1 MKKTTTKTGVVEE
14 LTLIPREVG
23 GTTESAYQRSL
34 QASPSFSLQPP
45 KPQRKKKVKLKKRKK
60 K

>member
-1 MKKTTTKTGVVEE
+1 MKKTPKTGMVEE

-34 QASPSFSLQPP
+34 QASPTFKLQAPVAP
-45 KPQRKKKVKLKKRKK
+45 SKKSKKKKR
-60 K
+60 

>member
-34 QASPSFSLQPP
+34 QASPSFNLQPP
-45 KPQRKKKVKLKKRKK
+45 KPKRLKKVKKKRKK

>member
-1 MKKTTTKTGVVEE
+1 MKKPAPKTGMVEE

-34 QASPSFSLQPP
+34 QASPTFKLQAPVVP
-45 KPQRKKKVKLKKRKK
+45 SKNKKRKK
-60 K
+60 KKR

>member
-45 KPQRKKKVKLKKRKK
+45 VPQRKKKVKKKRKK